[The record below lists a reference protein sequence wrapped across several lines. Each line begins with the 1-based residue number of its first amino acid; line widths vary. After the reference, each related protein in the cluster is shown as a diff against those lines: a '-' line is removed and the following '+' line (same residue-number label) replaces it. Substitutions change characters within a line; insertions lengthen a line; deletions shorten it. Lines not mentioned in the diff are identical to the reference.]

1 MALAKQTSGAKAQ
14 FFYLLLTARL
24 KPCPTVRAIL
34 DVRGRGNCYS
44 PHVDS
49 PAQRSGGGASV
60 AGATMALVLL
70 TAMNF
75 VNYLDRY
82 ILPAVQEQV
91 KGEFRLTDSQI
102 GSLTFWF
109 MLAYVLSS
117 PLTGW
122 LGDRFPRKPM
132 IVVSAL
138 VIAAM
143 NFFTASVHNY
153 GSLNVRHAAL
163 GIGEAAF
170 GIFAPALLADFFSEE
185 QRNKVL
191 TIFNMAL
198 PFGAACSYEG
208 GAWVA
213 EHHGWRMSFIASAIP
228 GAVVGLLIWMLMREP
243 ARTGSVAKADVG
255 KATVLSLL
263 KNKAY
268 LSSIMGY
275 AMVTFSLGGISWWMP
290 SFLQREAGYSM
301 QAAGGVMGPIIVIA
315 GLGGTALGG
324 WLAQWWS
331 KRTEKALYYVPALG
345 SLLAVPPALICFFGP
360 PHLLVPS
367 LYAAVFLIFL
377 GTGPINAAALNAVPP
392 NLRATA
398 MAGQLFAIHVF
409 GDAFSPKLIGM
420 VSDHSNL
427 RYGLGLTL
435 ITFVVAGIIFYV
447 GARYAPKLH
456 TSVEPASLDP
466 MSAA

>member
-1 MALAKQTSGAKAQ
+1 VESP
-14 FFYLLLTARL
+14 L
-24 KPCPTVRAIL
+24 K
-34 DVRGRGNCYS
+34 
-44 PHVDS
+44 
-49 PAQRSGGGASV
+49 RSSDGASI
-60 AGATMALVLL
+60 AGATTALVLL

-91 KGEFRLTDSQI
+91 KGEFRLTDDQI
-102 GSLTFWF
+102 GSLTLWF
-109 MLAYVLSS
+109 FVAYVLSS
-117 PLTGW
+117 PVTGW

-132 IVVSAL
+132 IVIAAL
-138 VIAAM
+138 AIAAM
-143 NFFTASVHNY
+143 NFFTASVHSY
-153 GSLNVRHAAL
+153 MSLNLRHAAL
-163 GIGEAAF
+163 GVMEASF

-208 GAWVA
+208 GAWVG
-213 EHHGWRMSFIASAIP
+213 EHYGWRMSFIMSAIP
-228 GAVVGLLIWMLMREP
+228 GVIIGLLIWMMMREP
-243 ARTGSVAKADVG
+243 ARTGLVAKADVG

-268 LSSIMGY
+268 LSSILGY
-275 AMVTFSLGGISWWMP
+275 AAVTFSLGGISWWMP
-290 SFLQREAGYSM
+290 SFLHREAGYSM

-360 PHLLVPS
+360 QHLLVPS

-377 GTGPINAAALNAVPP
+377 GTGPVNASTLNAVPS

-435 ITFVVAGIIFYV
+435 LTFVIAGVIFFV
-447 GARYAPKLH
+447 GARFAPKLE
-456 TSVEPASLDP
+456 TSVEPAS
-466 MSAA
+466 AA